1 MSKEHLIELVDITK
15 RYHEHKQIGE
25 ISFSI
30 KKGEVLALCGG
41 NGAGKST
48 LIKMLTGILQP
59 TAGMIKVEGKPTNPT
74 SESYKALFSY
84 MPDDMVFPGQLTGLE
99 IIKFFA
105 SLQGI
110 KEERV
115 NEVLM
120 RVGLYNDRKSLIKHY
135 SKGMQQRLS
144 LAQALLSDAPFLIL
158 DEPTNGLDPYWVFRF
173 KEIIN
178 EERESGKTILF
189 STHILSIVE
198 EVADTAVFLEEGKLL
213 YHEEVEVLINQS
225 GEYIPLE
232 KVFFEKQIADRK
244 Y

>member
-25 ISFSI
+25 ISFAI

-59 TAGMIKVEGKPTNPT
+59 TAGMIKVQGKPTHPT
-74 SESYKALFSY
+74 SERYKAFFSY

-110 KEERV
+110 KKERV
-115 NEVLM
+115 DEVLM

-144 LAQALLSDAPFLIL
+144 LAQALLSNAPFLIL

-232 KVFFEKQIADRK
+232 KVFFEKQIAALK
-244 Y
+244 